1 MRFFAIALTIL
12 AFCAT
17 AYAQE
22 SVDPNSKDTVVVA
35 DQRYW
40 WEKEG
45 NLGVSITAKF
55 NSTEQMAQTLYLLKE
70 VGTFHS
76 EKWMLQKILVSVD
89 LNANGDVATWL
100 VSGPKPLILNY
111 IKGLESAYKDKS
123 LFYDFGYNIVDC
135 KPTAF
140 FEDDG
145 TFPDY
150 ED

>member
-12 AFCAT
+12 AFCAA

-76 EKWMLQKILVSVD
+76 EKWMLQKILVV
-89 LNANGDVATWL
+89 LMRLWFQL
-100 VSGPKPLILNY
+100 MIMKLLILPRDL
-111 IKGLESAYKDKS
+111 GLKCHFCVLIRTLLIQQLRKMFCVKLLKNMKS
-123 LFYDFGYNIVDC
+123 
-135 KPTAF
+135 
-140 FEDDG
+140 
-145 TFPDY
+145 
-150 ED
+150 